1 MTDLRSGFTDSL
13 MLRELQNIHDALTK
27 TKEEHTLNFRMIK
40 PTEKFNFSEPILNI
54 SKLGL
59 IRLSVY
65 NSVFNVNR
73 KNNQFLY
80 ASTVIEDD
88 ETLPRALSSDPNLN
102 LISTSSPNITSILN
116 YSYKGI
122 PLLYSTITPGAYE
135 LTDIA
140 ELIKEETDGNV
151 IIEPDK
157 NTMKCLMEI
166 KQGALSFDIENSLA
180 SLLGFRK
187 IIYKKGRYKSQKII
201 DIMGF
206 SNINIHCNVISGVK
220 DNGKDTDILYTFN
233 LTEPPGYLINI
244 IPTNILYQNVTK
256 ERIEYIEFHIKD
268 EHGRPID
275 FNGDV
280 LRFTL
285 HLV

>member
-1 MTDLRSGFTDSL
+1 MTENLIL
-13 MLRELQNIHDALTK
+13 WELQKIHDAFTK

-40 PTEKFNFSEPILNI
+40 PTEKFNFSEPILKTT
-54 SKLGL
+54 KLGL

-73 KNNQFLY
+73 RNNQFLY
-80 ASTVIEDD
+80 TSTVIEG
-88 ETLPRALSSDPNLN
+88 EEALPQALSSDPNFTHN
-102 LISTSSPNITSILN
+102 PNPISTSSPDITSVLN
-116 YSYKGI
+116 YNYKGV

-140 ELIKEETDGNV
+140 ELIKEETDGNF

-157 NTMKCLMEI
+157 STMKCLMEI
-166 KQGALSFDIENSLA
+166 KQGAISFDIENSIA

-187 IIYKKGRYKSQKII
+187 IVYKKGKYKSQKIV

-206 SNINIHCNVISGVK
+206 STINIHCNVISGVK
-220 DNGKDTDILYTFN
+220 DNGNNTDILYTFT

-244 IPTNILYQNVTK
+244 IPTNVLYQYVTK
-256 ERIEYIEFHIKD
+256 DRIEYIEFQIKD

-280 LRFTL
+280 LSFTL
-285 HLV
+285 HLI